1 MKNKNNYKRN
11 GGELMTEPKLIG
23 KHPEEE
29 TYVIS
34 VDGTINP
41 HTPCKVARSNPKGLY
56 GPVLLGSILSRIEC
70 KKIRNNKVLMKN
82 LLKFPD
88 HSNRK

>member
-1 MKNKNNYKRN
+1 MINNNNKERK
-11 GGELMTEPKLIG
+11 GGEMKIEPKLIG

-56 GPVLLGSILSRIEC
+56 GPVLLGSILNRMEC

-88 HSNRK
+88 HSIRK